1 MSYTGLFITLE
12 GVDGCGKSTQGSLLA
27 NALEATGREVVRLRD
42 PGSTR
47 LSEKI
52 RLMLLDPGNDEMC
65 YECELLL
72 YEAARAQMVR
82 EAIEPALRRGAV
94 VLCDRF
100 SDSTYAYQAAGR
112 GLSAQTIEVA
122 NELGCCGVKPDVTL
136 VFDLEAEV
144 ALSRATHEGADR
156 LEGEGMRFQR
166 RVHEGYAELARRE
179 PDRVR
184 MVDAVGTVEVVH
196 ARVVEA
202 LRDVVAL

>member
-1 MSYTGLFITLE
+1 MSNKGLFITLE

-42 PGSTR
+42 PGSAR

-52 RLMLLDPGNDEMC
+52 RLILLDPANEDMC

-82 EAIEPALRRGAV
+82 ELIEPTLARGVTV
-94 VLCDRF
+94 VCDRF
-100 SDSTYAYQAAGR
+100 YDSTYAYQAAGR
-112 GLSAQTIEVA
+112 GLDARMIDEA
-122 NELGCCGVKPDVTL
+122 NKLGSCGVVPDATL
-136 VFDLEAEV
+136 VFDLAAEEAL
-144 ALSRATHEGADR
+144 ARATHEGADR

-166 RVHEGYAELARRE
+166 RVREGYMQLAKAEPE
-179 PDRVR
+179 RVR
-184 MVDAVGTVEVVH
+184 VVDAVGTVEVVH

-202 LRDVVAL
+202 LRDVVTL